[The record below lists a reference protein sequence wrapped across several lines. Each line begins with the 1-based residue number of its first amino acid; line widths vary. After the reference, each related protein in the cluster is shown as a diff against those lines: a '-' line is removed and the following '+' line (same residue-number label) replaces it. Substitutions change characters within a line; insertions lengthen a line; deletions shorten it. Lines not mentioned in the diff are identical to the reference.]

1 MGEAVN
7 DAKSRALTIK
17 RKYEELFAA
26 PTTSTPTT
34 AAQQEQKRQSQQE
47 EAMKFVTEFK
57 EKKAQQGKRMDWV
70 GCLREGTALK
80 ILNYKNSES
89 LRQQFLKHSKEKSKE
104 TNSSN
109 SN

>member
-1 MGEAVN
+1 M
-7 DAKSRALTIK
+7 K

-34 AAQQEQKRQSQQE
+34 AAQQEQMRQSQQE

-70 GCLREGTALK
+70 EGTALK

-109 SN
+109 SNQIAIILH